1 MTLVEKLAFYEWAYG
16 HLAEADS
23 DAGPLGEFVVL
34 LSRLGWRTAGY
45 GLRARRSEKAPWD
58 LVIDG
63 ETIEVKTTFK
73 EKPTPHGRP
82 RWRWTVGEER
92 DSLEGRAPLAD
103 KWIFLKAKFPE
114 SAEERR
120 FFDVFDTRWWTAW
133 VVSGK
138 SVRESGVKAWVG
150 ESTLRRMEAGEWPL
164 KFPPHR
170 SKTATLSLRLAYF
183 TWAYGDVHAT
193 FNSGRYAEWTVMR
206 LIGRR
211 TLRRATWAD
220 WDLDSVHGLRLEVK
234 YGSEI
239 VRYANGSETIRF
251 KIPMRRGSRKSDAF
265 VFVSGRDFDAFRLVP
280 TSALSANRSYV
291 TSAKLDALGFP
302 ALTAKEL
309 VRAESALRKPDPST
323 ASSGQS

>member
-1 MTLVEKLAFYEWAYG
+1 MTLAEKLAFYEWAYG

-73 EKPTPHGRP
+73 AKPTPHGRP

-103 KWIFLKAKFPE
+103 KWIFLKATFPE

-133 VVSGK
+133 AVSGK
-138 SVRESGVKAWVG
+138 TVQESGVKAWIS
-150 ESTLRRMEAGEWPL
+150 ESTLKGMEAAEWPL
-164 KFPPHR
+164 AFPPHR
-170 SKTATLSLRLAYF
+170 SVAANLSLRLAFF
-183 TWAYGDVHAT
+183 TWAYGDVHT
-193 FNSGRYAEWTVMR
+193 VFNSGRFAEWRVMC

-211 TLRRATWAD
+211 TLRRVTWAD
-220 WDLDSVHGLRLEVK
+220 WDVDSVHGLRLEVK

-239 VRYANGSETIRF
+239 VHYKNGIEVIRF
-251 KIPMRRGSRKSDAF
+251 KMPIRGGERKSDAF
-265 VFVSGRDFDAFRLVP
+265 VFVSGREFNEFRLVP
-280 TSALSANRSYV
+280 KAVLASNRAYI
-291 TSAKLDALGFP
+291 TSAKLNALGYP
-302 ALTAKEL
+302 AITAEEL
-309 VRAESALRKPDPST
+309 VRVESKFKE
-323 ASSGQS
+323 